1 MTRLAMLLGLGVF
14 MISAPTGAAD
24 EDLAGL
30 ETALSLWQAAQDGN
44 YRFRYQKYCDCDRN
58 EPKITVV
65 TVANGEISGVH
76 HLFSDSDREVP
87 AREGSLSEYWTMDD
101 LFQKLAAAYARN
113 ATVRVQFDDR
123 YGNPSSIYIDYLPDM
138 VGEETD
144 LRGIGFEPL

>member
-1 MTRLAMLLGLGVF
+1 MKQFATMLVVGVF
-14 MISAPTGAAD
+14 ALFGMAGAAE
-24 EDLAGL
+24 EDLARL
-30 ETALSLWQAAQDGN
+30 ETARAVWLAAQDGN

-65 TVANGEISGVH
+65 TVANGQIGGVH
-76 HLFSDSDREVP
+76 HLFADSDREVP
-87 AREGSLSEYWTMDD
+87 AREGSLSEYWTMED
-101 LFQKLAAAYARN
+101 LFQKLAAAYARD

-123 YGNPSSIYIDYLPDM
+123 YGYPSSIYIDYLPDM